1 MSSCYSLSGVNLQF
15 CLEDHVSA
23 TYTVQAKPGLET
35 WTRMDDA
42 AFAKTQSELFKS
54 NGSGMLSGL
63 PVAYAFLPLKDF
75 DEDGKL
81 ARLAEKLSLAKSP
94 VSTLQM
100 EWLKDDRVAFLQL
113 GLNGSMVRLA
123 GYDRFMPGTLQTPE
137 PGVNYISSSVIL
149 LHPFFKGSVHISS
162 NDPTAAPVI
171 DHNYLDNEFDVQV
184 LVEGYKLIRKIYE
197 NAPLKD
203 LVDHEV
209 SPGPAFQSDAELA
222 EYAKKVI
229 GSTYHPIATASM
241 LPREDGGVVDERL
254 KVYGTANLRVVSTT
268 RDT

>member
-1 MSSCYSLSGVNLQF
+1 MTATGV
-15 CLEDHVSA
+15 EYIKDGDHVSA

-35 WTRMDDA
+35 WTRMEDP

-63 PVAYAFLPLKDF
+63 PVAYAFLPLKDI

-81 ARLAEKLSLAKSP
+81 ARLAEKLFLETSP
-94 VSTLQM
+94 VSTLQI

-113 GLNGSMVRLA
+113 A
-123 GYDRFMPGTLQTPE
+123 GYDRFMPGTLQAPE

-254 KVYGTANLRVVSTT
+254 KVYGTANLRVVSTA